1 MNKLNKSIENIFF
14 PNNMYSLMKFAL
26 SLSFII
32 LFSTNSFSQNT
43 IKKDTIEIDSAE
55 AVNLDLFNKDNKNTF
70 KILFSGKPARAAL
83 YSVIPGLGQI
93 YNKKYWYAPI
103 IWAGLG
109 YFGYKALKSTMYYK
123 KSYSVYRCLKKYG
136 DNRCHFDSPRG
147 VVYTSAS
154 LLRPEVDK
162 LHSIEERNWV
172 TFGIIYIV
180 QIIHAYIQRHL
191 VDFDLNE
198 NLSITPSIQN
208 RTATIGVTLNI
219 NSKR

>member
-1 MNKLNKSIENIFF
+1 MDKSIEEILFSNTIFR
-14 PNNMYSLMKFAL
+14 LMKFVLAL
-26 SLSFII
+26 GMIMIFPTDI
-32 LFSTNSFSQNT
+32 FSQNT
-43 IKKDTIEIDSAE
+43 IKKDTIEIDSSE

-109 YFGYKALKSTMYYK
+109 YFGYKAVISTRDYK
-123 KSYSVYRCLKKYG
+123 KSYSVYKCLKKYG
-136 DNRCHFDSPRG
+136 DNRCHFDSPSG
-147 VVYTSAS
+147 VVYTNAS

-172 TFGIIYIV
+172 TFGIIYVV

-198 NLSITPSIQN
+198 NLSITPSIQSG
-208 RTATIGVTLNI
+208 TVALGVSLNI
-219 NSKR
+219 NSKNKK

>member
-1 MNKLNKSIENIFF
+1 
-14 PNNMYSLMKFAL
+14 MKFVMTL
-26 SLSFII
+26 GII
-32 LFSTNSFSQNT
+32 TIFSAGIMSQNT
-43 IKKDTIEIDSAE
+43 IKVDTIEVDSSE
-55 AVNLDLFNKDNKNTF
+55 AVNLGLFNKDNKNTF

-109 YFGYKALKSTMYYK
+109 YFGYKAVKSTMDYK
-123 KSYSVYRCLKKYG
+123 KSYSVYKCLKKYG
-136 DNRCHFDSPRG
+136 DNQCHYNSPSG
-147 VVYTSAS
+147 VVYSSAS

-172 TFGIIYIV
+172 TFGIIYVV

-198 NLSITPSIQN
+198 NLSINPSIQN
-208 RTATIGVTLNI
+208 GTASLGISLNI
-219 NSKR
+219 NSKK